1 MILLASAYE
10 IFLLQTQGQN
20 PFRNANTVQSVRQ
33 TRIPRQIAIN
43 TASSTHF
50 FFFFCRTDPT
60 PKVSTHRQRTLS
72 PRARAPVNAE
82 SDKAIR
88 KYIASSADAAPVHRK
103 KQNYPLSRSNPLM
116 PPPTHPADAIK
127 SDSAVGVN
135 YFEFPFFFA
144 MRRRPFETPRRPL
157 NGPLSLTGD
166 S

>member
-116 PPPTHPADAIK
+116 PPPTHPADAIR

-135 YFEFPFFFA
+135 YFEFPFFSQCA
-144 MRRRPFETPRRPL
+144 ADLLKRRGGRLMVHFH
-157 NGPLSLTGD
+157 
-166 S
+166 

>member
-1 MILLASAYE
+1 MKYFCCRRRAKIHFGMQTLFKVCDKHEYQGKLQLTLLLPP
-10 IFLLQTQGQN
+10 I
-20 PFRNANTVQSVRQ
+20 
-33 TRIPRQIAIN
+33 
-43 TASSTHF
+43 F
-50 FFFFCRTDPT
+50 FFFLCRTDPT

-72 PRARAPVNAE
+72 PRARSPVNAE